1 MLKWLKRRNNMGVWN
16 VLKEIFSKE
25 EKTMLINDLKS
36 LFATDKALNSVSV
49 VLSGV
54 SQLVGFIEQNIAEE
68 SARDAAI
75 DAVIKLLEDE
85 KK

>member
-1 MLKWLKRRNNMGVWN
+1 MGVWN

-25 EKTMLINDLKS
+25 EKIMLINDLKS

-54 SQLVGFIEQNIAEE
+54 SQLVAFIDSNISEE
-68 SARDAAI
+68 SKRNSAI
-75 DAVIKLLEDE
+75 DSVIKLLEAE

>member
-1 MLKWLKRRNNMGVWN
+1 MGVIQ

-25 EKTMLINDLKS
+25 EKQMLINDLKS
-36 LFATDKALNSVSV
+36 LFANEKSLNSVSV

-54 SQLVGFIEQNIAEE
+54 SQIVGFIEQNICDE
-68 SARDAAI
+68 SKRNNAI
-75 DAVIKLLEDE
+75 DAVIKLLEQE